1 MIGGRILAH
10 RQGVH
15 RRLTPLDYVDVA
27 ALAFAHAVIALL
39 GWTLLAVILE
49 DAFIGAE
56 VFPLAVLIL
65 SGATSAMTA
74 YLAFYSA
81 THMDLQLLAVVLAA
95 FLVFGV
101 LASMLTASDP
111 NWWKDNLSAL
121 GMSSNVSAFAF
132 NITIIVAGFL
142 VTTLA
147 RYSTR
152 GIPTT
157 HPKGIARVRLT
168 LIVVG
173 VFLGMVGLFP
183 VDQFFALHTGVA
195 SGMVV
200 AYGVLVIALPRW
212 IPSMPRAFVAL
223 GWLFLA
229 VTLLLAVFFFIGYY
243 TLTAVELVAGILVFT
258 WIVLFIRNA
267 AALAQ
272 DARPRAVS
280 RLSGLRPRGGDA
292 SGRSRARS
300 VGEMS
305 ISRAHVTTSHAG
317 STMMHSIGS
326 TVMSPTIATATKSAT
341 QPSRATAR
349 TTPST
354 PHATASDSGSP
365 GSSTPPSM
373 PAATPM
379 NTAGKIRPPRK
390 PADAATTSAAILTSR
405 ITAS

>member
-1 MIGGRILAH
+1 MTQTSLDRPHPDRPSPRITAGLLDASSERSLESLALGVGAAAFVVVALVALIAFGLQAAPISGPGSVGQFAAIASAVVAFVAVIGGRVLVRRH
-10 RQGVH
+10 GGH
-15 RRLTPLDYVDVA
+15 RRRLGVLDYVDGA

-49 DAFIGAE
+49 QAFIGAE
-56 VFPLAVLIL
+56 VFAVPVLVL
-65 SGATSAMTA
+65 SGATAAMSG

-81 THMDLQLLAVVLAA
+81 THMDLQLLAVVLAV

-111 NWWKDNLSAL
+111 DWWKDNLSAL
-121 GMSSNVSAFAF
+121 GMSSNVSALAF

-157 HPKGIARVRLT
+157 NPKGVGRVRVS

-173 VFLGMVGLFP
+173 VFLAMVGVFP
-183 VDQFFALHTGVA
+183 VDRFFALHTGVA

-200 AYGVLVIALPRW
+200 AFGVLVIALPRW
-212 IPSMPRAFVAL
+212 ITGMPRPFVLL
-223 GWLFLA
+223 GWLFLG

-267 AALAQ
+267 AALQQ
-272 DARPRAVS
+272 DEDRA
-280 RLSGLRPRGGDA
+280 A
-292 SGRSRARS
+292 S
-300 VGEMS
+300 
-305 ISRAHVTTSHAG
+305 AG
-317 STMMHSIGS
+317 
-326 TVMSPTIATATKSAT
+326 
-341 QPSRATAR
+341 
-349 TTPST
+349 
-354 PHATASDSGSP
+354 
-365 GSSTPPSM
+365 
-373 PAATPM
+373 
-379 NTAGKIRPPRK
+379 
-390 PADAATTSAAILTSR
+390 
-405 ITAS
+405 

>member
-1 MIGGRILAH
+1 MTQTSLDRPTPEQPASPRSTRGMFDASSERSLESLALGVGAISFVIVALVSLVAFQFQAAPISGPGSVGQFAAIASGVVAFLAVIAGRVVVHRHEGGRRL
-10 RQGVH
+10 GV
-15 RRLTPLDYVDVA
+15 LDYIDVV
-27 ALAFAHAVIALL
+27 ALAFAHGVIALL

-49 DAFIGAE
+49 QAFIGAT
-56 VFPLAVLIL
+56 VFALPVLLLA
-65 SGATSAMTA
+65 GATAAMSG

-81 THMDLQLLAVVLAA
+81 THMDLQLLAVVLAV

-147 RYSTR
+147 RYSTH

-157 HPKGIARVRLT
+157 NPKGIGRVRVT
-168 LIVVG
+168 LIVLG

-183 VDQFFALHTGVA
+183 VDRFFALHTGVA
-195 SGMVV
+195 SGMV
-200 AYGVLVIALPRW
+200 AAFGVLVIALPKW
-212 IPSMPRAFVAL
+212 ITGISRAFVAL

-267 AALAQ
+267 AALQQ
-272 DARPRAVS
+272 D
-280 RLSGLRPRGGDA
+280 
-292 SGRSRARS
+292 
-300 VGEMS
+300 
-305 ISRAHVTTSHAG
+305 
-317 STMMHSIGS
+317 
-326 TVMSPTIATATKSAT
+326 
-341 QPSRATAR
+341 QQQ
-349 TTPST
+349 
-354 PHATASDSGSP
+354 
-365 GSSTPPSM
+365 GSS
-373 PAATPM
+373 
-379 NTAGKIRPPRK
+379 
-390 PADAATTSAAILTSR
+390 AD
-405 ITAS
+405 

>member
-1 MIGGRILAH
+1 MTQTSLDRPTPGQPASPRGAAGMFDASSERSLESLALGVGAISFVLVALVSLVVFQFQAAPISGPGSVGQFAAIASGVVAFLAVVAGRIVVHRHEGGR
-10 RQGVH
+10 
-15 RRLTPLDYVDVA
+15 RLHLLDYIDVA
-27 ALAFAHAVIALL
+27 ALAFAHGVIALL

-49 DAFIGAE
+49 QAFIGAT
-56 VFPLAVLIL
+56 VFALPVLLLA
-65 SGATSAMTA
+65 GATAAVSG

-81 THMDLQLLAVVLAA
+81 THMDLQLLAVVLAV

-152 GIPTT
+152 GIPTAN
-157 HPKGIARVRLT
+157 PKGIGRVRVT
-168 LIVVG
+168 LIVLG

-183 VDQFFALHTGVA
+183 VDRFFALHTGVA
-195 SGMVV
+195 SGMV
-200 AYGVLVIALPRW
+200 AAFGVLVIALPKW
-212 IPSMPRAFVAL
+212 ITGIPRAFVAL

-267 AALAQ
+267 AALQQ
-272 DARPRAVS
+272 DEQRIPS
-280 RLSGLRPRGGDA
+280 
-292 SGRSRARS
+292 
-300 VGEMS
+300 
-305 ISRAHVTTSHAG
+305 AG
-317 STMMHSIGS
+317 
-326 TVMSPTIATATKSAT
+326 
-341 QPSRATAR
+341 
-349 TTPST
+349 
-354 PHATASDSGSP
+354 
-365 GSSTPPSM
+365 
-373 PAATPM
+373 
-379 NTAGKIRPPRK
+379 
-390 PADAATTSAAILTSR
+390 
-405 ITAS
+405 